1 MLAPTATPAPTET
14 AALFFVLPRS
24 LRIVQQVSL
33 AAATN
38 RTTTSFR
45 QQQQQQPE
53 QGQQQSLSCHNCV
66 PQSSWPF
73 SQLACCKVNC
83 VNCEWATKVA
93 AIVAGTESNHIHQQ
107 LVPQTQTQTQTQTR
121 AQTPP
126 QSSESSCQLR
136 LCGILIAIQVLI
148 EATIGANC
156 CTLKL
161 SLAA

>member
-45 QQQQQQPE
+45 QQQQPE

-66 PQSSWPF
+66 AQSSWPF

-107 LVPQTQTQTQTQTR
+107 LVPQTQTR

-126 QSSESSCQLR
+126 QSSESNCQLR

>member
-45 QQQQQQPE
+45 QQQQQQQQQPE

-66 PQSSWPF
+66 AQSSWPF

-107 LVPQTQTQTQTQTR
+107 LVPQTQTQTR